1 MRFRLVETI
10 TQNNKIYKKIQEI
23 ISNEYNGKKYEDL
36 SDSEKRKVVD
46 KAIEEFDTRNVL
58 KPSKTVYTNEL
69 LEHGIDEREN
79 PFVTFMEN
87 IKIALPTTII
97 KVLIDKTHVGYGK
110 YRIDP
115 RRDDFIYDKRL
126 YNKMDSTGDIKDTI
140 YKLNALAY
148 VNNEK
153 VEKDDRRIIVDD
165 LIGKSVERI
174 KNILSGIQVEGS
186 EEFNMLEVIIKYLGS
201 IKETKEWAQELEKD
215 QKNILKYDINS
226 RTKFLDNLDK
236 IIGKSIVDKIPNYKE
251 IFMNLKD
258 TPELWNKFLK
268 IRMDYTN
275 NEEFIKD
282 FVEKLNELNKGKK
295 QEDSDKTQS
304 ILNRTVNDFMPKDG
318 TNIGK
323 FILENIL
330 ATTEKY
336 QSLNTQDKNS
346 YEKALN
352 DSVVEYGQVFERDP
366 QNGKEN
372 AKTTELGKLLNT
384 PANEEEL
391 GNIVFEWLKN
401 LVDKNGLLNNIKNDN
416 NGTKVYRMKK
426 PNFDYNGDSI

>member
-1 MRFRLVETI
+1 
-10 TQNNKIYKKIQEI
+10 
-23 ISNEYNGKKYEDL
+23 
-36 SDSEKRKVVD
+36 
-46 KAIEEFDTRNVL
+46 
-58 KPSKTVYTNEL
+58 
-69 LEHGIDEREN
+69 
-79 PFVTFMEN
+79 
-87 IKIALPTTII
+87 
-97 KVLIDKTHVGYGK
+97 
-110 YRIDP
+110 
-115 RRDDFIYDKRL
+115 
-126 YNKMDSTGDIKDTI
+126 
-140 YKLNALAY
+140 
-148 VNNEK
+148 
-153 VEKDDRRIIVDD
+153 
-165 LIGKSVERI
+165 
-174 KNILSGIQVEGS
+174 
-186 EEFNMLEVIIKYLGS
+186 
-201 IKETKEWAQELEKD
+201 
-215 QKNILKYDINS
+215 
-226 RTKFLDNLDK
+226 
-236 IIGKSIVDKIPNYKE
+236 
-251 IFMNLKD
+251 
-258 TPELWNKFLK
+258 
-268 IRMDYTN
+268 MDYTN

-295 QEDSDKTQS
+295 QEDLDKTQS

-416 NGTKVYRMKK
+416 NGTKVYRMNK